1 MSHNEPKS
9 RLMNKNLVFDQTTV
23 KNSLKLL
30 SVLSRN
36 DNLAIFMNAAAEK
49 GLNAD
54 LTTPQQLGIA
64 KKTYYTRLKQLIT
77 TGLVRKSEGAYV
89 HTTLGSIV
97 YQKQLEMMH
106 QIRNIKQFKMIDA
119 LKSTKEF
126 SEEDIKGFVG
136 KLVSENTV
144 SIQNSDDNAHVD
156 IIWKY
161 EDMVTA
167 IIQRIELCKDEIL
180 LASKYTNELIINSML
195 HKVQTG
201 IKAKVISDK
210 SLVRKFFA
218 QFQQNITDIKD
229 KNSLERSTVV
239 ANPWYPGNIDRRAA
253 DLPFSMIV
261 LDRKE
266 VGIELVHAN
275 DPKTF
280 NGVIFIRDERIANL
294 MTKYYQKIWESSSSS
309 DDLSYVSDSSDSNR
323 YIAPSTA

>member
-1 MSHNEPKS
+1 
-9 RLMNKNLVFDQTTV
+9 MNKNLLFDQTTV

-30 SVLSRN
+30 SVLSRR
-36 DNLAIFMNAAAEK
+36 DNLAIFMSAAAET

-77 TGLVRKSEGAYV
+77 AGLVRKSKGMYV

-97 YQKQLEMMH
+97 YQKHLELMH
-106 QIRNIKQFKMIDA
+106 QIGNIKHFRMIDA
-119 LKSTKEF
+119 LKSSKEF
-126 SEEDIKGFVG
+126 SDEDIKGFVG
-136 KLVSENTV
+136 KLLSENI
-144 SIQNSDDNAHVD
+144 SSMQYSDNNIHVD

-161 EDMVTA
+161 EDMVSA

-195 HKVQTG
+195 LKVQAG

-210 SLVRKFFA
+210 SLVRKFFE
-218 QFQQNITDIKD
+218 QFQQSMVGIKD
-229 KNSLERSTVV
+229 KNTLERSTVV
-239 ANPWYPGNIDRRAA
+239 GNPWYPGNIDRRAT

-266 VGIELVHAN
+266 VGIELIHAN

-280 NGVIFIRDERIANL
+280 NGVIFVRDEKIANL
-294 MTKYYQKIWESSSSS
+294 MTSYYHKIWESSSSS
-309 DDLSYVSDSSDSNR
+309 DDLSYVASEVSTSNR
-323 YIAPSTA
+323 YVAPSPA

>member
-1 MSHNEPKS
+1 
-9 RLMNKNLVFDQTTV
+9 MNKNLIFDQTTV

-36 DNLAIFMNAAAEK
+36 DNLTIFMSAALNK

-77 TGLVRKSEGAYV
+77 AGLVRKSEGAYV
-89 HTTLGSIV
+89 HTTMGSIV
-97 YQKQLEMMH
+97 YQKQLEMMD

-136 KLVSENTV
+136 KLASENTIV
-144 SIQNSDDNAHVD
+144 VRNSGDNTHVD
-156 IIWKY
+156 IVWKY
-161 EDMVTA
+161 EDMVAA

-195 HKVQTG
+195 HKAQAGV
-201 IKAKVISDK
+201 KAKVISDK
-210 SLVRKFFA
+210 SLVRKFFT
-218 QFQQNITDIKD
+218 QFQHNMIDIKD
-229 KNSLERSTVV
+229 KNNLERSTVV

-253 DLPFSMIV
+253 DLPFSMII
-261 LDRKE
+261 LDGKE

-280 NGVIFIRDERIANL
+280 NGVIFVRDERIAKL
-294 MTKYYQKIWESSSSS
+294 MARYYQKIWDSSTSS
-309 DDLSYVSDSSDSNR
+309 DDLSYVSESSDSNR

>member
-1 MSHNEPKS
+1 
-9 RLMNKNLVFDQTTV
+9 MNKNLIFDQATV

-36 DNLAIFMNAAAEK
+36 DNLTIFMSAASNK

-77 TGLVRKSEGAYV
+77 AGLVKKSEGAYV
-89 HTTLGSIV
+89 HTTMGSIV
-97 YQKQLEMMH
+97 YQKQLEMMD

-136 KLVSENTV
+136 KLVSENTIV
-144 SIQNSDDNAHVD
+144 VQNSDDNTHVD
-156 IIWKY
+156 IVWKY
-161 EDMVTA
+161 EDMIAA

-195 HKVQTG
+195 HKAQAGV
-201 IKAKVISDK
+201 KVKVISDK

-218 QFQQNITDIKD
+218 QFQRNMIDIKD

-253 DLPFSMIV
+253 DLPFSMII
-261 LDRKE
+261 LDGKE

-280 NGVIFIRDERIANL
+280 NGVIFIRDERIAKV
-294 MTKYYQKIWESSSSS
+294 MSRYYQKIWDSSSSS
-309 DDLSYVSDSSDSNR
+309 EDLSYVSESSDSNR

>member
-1 MSHNEPKS
+1 
-9 RLMNKNLVFDQTTV
+9 MNKNLLFDQTTV

-30 SVLSRN
+30 SVLSRR
-36 DNLAIFMNAAAEK
+36 DNLAIFMSATAEK

-77 TGLVRKSEGAYV
+77 AGLVRKSEGTYV

-97 YQKQLEMMH
+97 YQKHLELMH
-106 QIRNIKQFKMIDA
+106 QIRIIKHFRMIDA
-119 LKSTKEF
+119 LKSSKEF
-126 SEEDIKGFVG
+126 SDEDIKGFVG
-136 KLVSENTV
+136 KLLSENI
-144 SIQNSDDNAHVD
+144 SSMQYSDNNIHVD

-161 EDMVTA
+161 EDMVSA

-195 HKVQTG
+195 LKVQAG

-210 SLVRKFFA
+210 SLVRKFFE
-218 QFQQNITDIKD
+218 QFQQSMVGIKD
-229 KNSLERSTVV
+229 KNTLERSTVV
-239 ANPWYPGNIDRRAA
+239 GNPWYPGNIDRRAT

-266 VGIELVHAN
+266 VGIELIHAN

-280 NGVIFIRDERIANL
+280 NGVIFVRDEKIANL
-294 MTKYYQKIWESSSSS
+294 MTSYYHKIWESSSSS
-309 DDLSYVSDSSDSNR
+309 DDLSYVASEASTSNR
-323 YIAPSTA
+323 YVAPSPA

>member
-1 MSHNEPKS
+1 
-9 RLMNKNLVFDQTTV
+9 MNKNLLFDQTTV

-30 SVLSRN
+30 SVLSRR
-36 DNLAIFMNAAAEK
+36 DNLAIFMSAAAEK

-77 TGLVRKSEGAYV
+77 AGLVRKSKGTYV

-97 YQKQLEMMH
+97 YQKHLELMH
-106 QIRNIKQFKMIDA
+106 QIRNIKHFRMIDA
-119 LKSTKEF
+119 LKSSKEF
-126 SEEDIKGFVG
+126 SDEDIKGFVG
-136 KLVSENTV
+136 KLLSENI
-144 SIQNSDDNAHVD
+144 SSMQYSDNNIHVD

-161 EDMVTA
+161 EDMVSA

-195 HKVQTG
+195 LKVQAG

-210 SLVRKFFA
+210 SLVRKFFE
-218 QFQQNITDIKD
+218 QFQQSMVGIKD
-229 KNSLERSTVV
+229 KNTLERSTVV
-239 ANPWYPGNIDRRAA
+239 GNPWYPGNIDRRAT

-266 VGIELVHAN
+266 VGIELIHAN

-280 NGVIFIRDERIANL
+280 NGVIFVRDEKIANL
-294 MTKYYQKIWESSSSS
+294 MTSYYHKIWESSSSS
-309 DDLSYVSDSSDSNR
+309 DDLSYVASEVSTSNR
-323 YIAPSTA
+323 YVAPSPA

>member
-1 MSHNEPKS
+1 
-9 RLMNKNLVFDQTTV
+9 MNKNLLFDQTTV

-30 SVLSRN
+30 SVLSRR
-36 DNLAIFMNAAAEK
+36 DNLAIFMSAVAEK

-77 TGLVRKSEGAYV
+77 AGLVRKSKGMYV

-97 YQKQLEMMH
+97 YQKHLELMH
-106 QIRNIKQFKMIDA
+106 QIRNIKHFRMIDA
-119 LKSTKEF
+119 LKSSKEF
-126 SEEDIKGFVG
+126 SDEDIKGFVG
-136 KLVSENTV
+136 KLLSENI
-144 SIQNSDDNAHVD
+144 SSMQYSDNNIHVD

-161 EDMVTA
+161 EDMVSA

-195 HKVQTG
+195 LKVQAG

-210 SLVRKFFA
+210 SLVRKFFE
-218 QFQQNITDIKD
+218 QFQQSMVGIKD
-229 KNSLERSTVV
+229 KNTLERSTVV
-239 ANPWYPGNIDRRAA
+239 GNPWYPGNIDRRAT

-266 VGIELVHAN
+266 VGIELIHAN

-280 NGVIFIRDERIANL
+280 NGVIFVRDEKIANL
-294 MTKYYQKIWESSSSS
+294 MTSYYHKIWESSSSS
-309 DDLSYVSDSSDSNR
+309 DDLSYVASEVSTSNR
-323 YIAPSTA
+323 YVAPSPA

>member
-1 MSHNEPKS
+1 MH
-9 RLMNKNLVFDQTTV
+9 KNLIFDQTTV

-36 DNLAIFMNAAAEK
+36 DNLTIFMSAASNK

-77 TGLVRKSEGAYV
+77 AGLVRKSEGAYV
-89 HTTLGSIV
+89 HTTMGSIV
-97 YQKQLEMMH
+97 YQKQLEMMD

-126 SEEDIKGFVG
+126 SDEDIKGFVG
-136 KLVSENTV
+136 KLVSENTIAV
-144 SIQNSDDNAHVD
+144 QNSGDNTHVD
-156 IIWKY
+156 IVWKY
-161 EDMVTA
+161 EDMVAT

-195 HKVQTG
+195 HKAQAGV
-201 IKAKVISDK
+201 KVKVISDK

-218 QFQQNITDIKD
+218 QFQHNMIDIKD

-253 DLPFSMIV
+253 DLPFSMII
-261 LDRKE
+261 LDGKE

-280 NGVIFIRDERIANL
+280 NGVIFVRDERIAKV
-294 MTKYYQKIWESSSSS
+294 MTRYYQKIWESSSRS
-309 DDLSYVSDSSDSNR
+309 DDLSYVSESTDSNR

>member
-1 MSHNEPKS
+1 
-9 RLMNKNLVFDQTTV
+9 MNKNLLFDQTTV
-23 KNSLKLL
+23 KNSLELL
-30 SVLSRN
+30 SVLSRR
-36 DNLAIFMNAAAEK
+36 DNLAIFMSAAAEK

-77 TGLVRKSEGAYV
+77 AGLVRKSEGTYI

-97 YQKQLEMMH
+97 YQKHLELMH
-106 QIRNIKQFKMIDA
+106 QIRNIKHFRMIDA
-119 LKSTKEF
+119 LKSSKEF
-126 SEEDIKGFVG
+126 SDEDIKGFVG
-136 KLVSENTV
+136 KLVSDNI
-144 SIQNSDDNAHVD
+144 SSMQYSDNNIHVD

-161 EDMVTA
+161 EDMVSA

-195 HKVQTG
+195 HKVQAG

-210 SLVRKFFA
+210 SLVRKFFE
-218 QFQQNITDIKD
+218 QFQQNMVGIKD
-229 KNSLERSTVV
+229 KNTLERSNVV
-239 ANPWYPGNIDRRAA
+239 GNPWYPGNIDRRAA

-266 VGIELVHAN
+266 VGIELIHAN

-280 NGVIFIRDERIANL
+280 NGVIFVRDEKIANI
-294 MTKYYQKIWESSSSS
+294 MTSYYQKIWESSSSS
-309 DDLSYVSDSSDSNR
+309 EDLSYMASEASTSNR
-323 YIAPSTA
+323 YIAPSPA

>member
-1 MSHNEPKS
+1 
-9 RLMNKNLVFDQTTV
+9 MNKNLIFDQATV

-36 DNLAIFMNAAAEK
+36 DNLTIFMSAASNK

-77 TGLVRKSEGAYV
+77 AGLVKKSEGAYV
-89 HTTLGSIV
+89 HTTMGSIV
-97 YQKQLEMMH
+97 YQKQLEMMD

-136 KLVSENTV
+136 KLVSENTIV
-144 SIQNSDDNAHVD
+144 VQNSDDNTHVD
-156 IIWKY
+156 IVWKY
-161 EDMVTA
+161 EDMIAA

-195 HKVQTG
+195 HKAQAGV
-201 IKAKVISDK
+201 KVKVISDK

-218 QFQQNITDIKD
+218 QFQHNMIDIKD

-253 DLPFSMIV
+253 DLPFSMII
-261 LDRKE
+261 LDGKE

-280 NGVIFIRDERIANL
+280 NGVIFIRDERIAKV
-294 MTKYYQKIWESSSSS
+294 MSRYYQKIWDSSSSS
-309 DDLSYVSDSSDSNR
+309 EDLSYVSESSDSNR

>member
-1 MSHNEPKS
+1 
-9 RLMNKNLVFDQTTV
+9 MNKNLLFDQTTV

-30 SVLSRN
+30 SVLSRR
-36 DNLAIFMNAAAEK
+36 DNLAIFMSAAAEK

-77 TGLVRKSEGAYV
+77 AGLVRKSKGTYV

-97 YQKQLEMMH
+97 YQKHLELMH
-106 QIRNIKQFKMIDA
+106 QIRNIKHFRMIDA
-119 LKSTKEF
+119 LKGSKEF
-126 SEEDIKGFVG
+126 SDEDIKGFVG
-136 KLVSENTV
+136 KLLSENI
-144 SIQNSDDNAHVD
+144 SSMQYSDNNIHVD

-161 EDMVTA
+161 EDMVSA

-195 HKVQTG
+195 LKVQAG

-210 SLVRKFFA
+210 SLVRKFFE
-218 QFQQNITDIKD
+218 QFQQSMVGIKD
-229 KNSLERSTVV
+229 KNTLERSTVV
-239 ANPWYPGNIDRRAA
+239 GNPWYPGNIDRRAT

-266 VGIELVHAN
+266 VGIELIHAN

-280 NGVIFIRDERIANL
+280 NGVIFVRDEKIANL
-294 MTKYYQKIWESSSSS
+294 MTSYYHKIWESSSSS
-309 DDLSYVSDSSDSNR
+309 DDLSYVASEASTSNR
-323 YIAPSTA
+323 YVAPSPA